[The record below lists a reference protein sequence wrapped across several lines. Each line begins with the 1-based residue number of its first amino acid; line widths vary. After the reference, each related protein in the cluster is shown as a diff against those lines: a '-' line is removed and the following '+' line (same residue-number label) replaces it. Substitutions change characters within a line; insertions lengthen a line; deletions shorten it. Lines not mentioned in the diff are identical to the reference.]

1 MKSIRVHKI
10 HSKQSGDIDF
20 KICAVNF
27 DKACEIEEDIDPGL
41 FNVIWIKEGSGT
53 YSIDFRTYDFNSGL
67 MFFLTPQQIFRVN
80 SEKIVEGYWLSFSQD
95 FYCVE
100 TRAAESSCNGLLFN
114 NVYET
119 PFIKLGAKESGY
131 FEGLLEHIFEEF
143 NEPDVDHEHFVD
155 AYLKLFL
162 IKATRIKAKGIDLS
176 PMAGFKSE
184 NNITSNF
191 SALVEK
197 HFKEVHAIT
206 DYAELLNISPKAL
219 SKQLKSSKNRTPS
232 DIVRDRI
239 ILEAKRDLFYSDK
252 SIKEIGYDLGFNDP
266 AYFNRFFT
274 KSTDMPPKRFRENR
288 IRN

>member
-1 MKSIRVHKI
+1 MNSSRVHKI
-10 HSKQSGDIDF
+10 QSEQSGDIDF
-20 KICAVNF
+20 KICGVNF
-27 DKACEIEEDIDPGL
+27 DKAREIEEDIDPGL
-41 FNVIWIKEGSGT
+41 FNVIWIKEGSGI
-53 YSIDFRTYDFNSGL
+53 YSIDFKSYDFDSGL

-80 SEKIVEGYWLSFSQD
+80 SEKIVKGYRLSFSQD

-119 PFIKLGAKESGY
+119 PFIKLSGKESRY
-131 FEGLLEHIFEEF
+131 FEDLLEHIFEEF
-143 NEPDVDHEHFVD
+143 NEPDVDHEHLVD

-176 PMAGFKSE
+176 SKAESKQE
-184 NNITSNF
+184 NTITSNF
-191 SALVEK
+191 STLVEK
-197 HFKEVHAIT
+197 HFKEVHSIT
-206 DYAELLNISPKAL
+206 DYADLLNISPKAL

-232 DIVRDRI
+232 DIIRDRI

-252 SIKEIGYDLGFNDP
+252 SIKEIGYGLGFNDP

-288 IRN
+288 IRT